1 MIMRSQSRVGTVLA
15 AWRPIE
21 ARAAVF
27 GMPGWIIGAVY
38 LACYVVLDWV
48 GYISPYKSFN
58 ITAWNP
64 GTGLSF
70 ALVLLLGQR
79 YLPLIALAPVLGDI
93 SVLGSNTVWY
103 VEPIVAIVIG
113 GGYTLGLTYL
123 IRPSTRFDAT
133 LSTMRDVVLLVAT
146 ALVSCAGVA
155 IVYVGTLYTLGWV
168 PAADVVVAVRRL
180 WVGDLIGVLVVAP
193 LVLILA
199 TSGSRP
205 RLDLESVL
213 MGVAVV
219 AAIAI
224 VFTPTSVSHLHLF
237 YVLFLPI
244 IWIALR
250 HGLEGVTLGLGLTQ
264 IGVIAG
270 AVADNNEPLNVTA
283 LQALMMVLALTGLAI
298 GTVVSERRRIEQQLR
313 LNQEAVARI
322 MLVGTMGELA
332 SAIAHEINQPL
343 TAIANYTR
351 VVKRHLE
358 VGGIDRA
365 TALDAARK
373 TVDQVERTSALI
385 KSIRELIRLGRSEV
399 GPVAVQRIVHDSVEL
414 IEHVANRA
422 AVTIEV
428 DMPRDLPS
436 VLADVM
442 QIEQA
447 LMNLMLNGIEAIEQA
462 GSAER
467 KVLISARQLGTGQI
481 EIAVADSGP
490 GFAKEIGVDGASP
503 MKTTKPNGLG
513 LGLAL
518 TRSIVEANGGALTIE
533 STSRGAIARFTIPIA
548 AEL

>member
-1 MIMRSQSRVGTVLA
+1 MLA
-15 AWRPIE
+15 AWWPVE
-21 ARAAVF
+21 ARATAF
-27 GMPGWIIGAVY
+27 GMPGWVIGAVY
-38 LACYVVLDWV
+38 LVCYVVLDWV
-48 GYISPYKSFN
+48 SYISPYKSFN

-79 YLPLIALAPVLGDI
+79 YLPLIAVAPVLGDI
-93 SVLGSNTVWY
+93 SVLGGNTVWY
-103 VEPIVAIVIG
+103 VEPIIAIVIG
-113 GGYTLGLTYL
+113 GGYALGLSYL
-123 IRPSTRFDAT
+123 IQPATRFDAT
-133 LSTMRDVVLLVAT
+133 LSTMRDVMLLVAT

-155 IVYVGTLYTLGWV
+155 IVYVSILYTLGWV
-168 PAADVVVAVRRL
+168 PAGDVVVAMRRL
-180 WVGDLIGVLVVAP
+180 WVGDLIGVLVAAP

-199 TSGSRP
+199 TSRSRP
-205 RLDLESVL
+205 RFNLESVL
-213 MGVAVV
+213 MGLSVV
-219 AAIAI
+219 GAIAI

-270 AVADNNEPLNVTA
+270 AVADNNEPFSVTA

-298 GTVVSERRRIEQQLR
+298 GTVVSERRRVEQQLR

-343 TAIANYTR
+343 TAIANYSR

-358 VGGIDRA
+358 VGGVDRA

-385 KSIRELIRLGRSEV
+385 KSIRELIRLGCSEV
-399 GPVAVQRIVHDSVEL
+399 GPVSVQKIVRDSVDL
-414 IEHVANRA
+414 VEHVAHRA
-422 AVTIEV
+422 GVAVAV

-442 QIEQA
+442 QVEQA
-447 LMNLMLNGIEAIEQA
+447 LMNLLLNGIEAIEHA

-467 KVLISARQLGTGQI
+467 KVLISARQLDADEI

-490 GFAKEIGVDGASP
+490 GFAKEIGVSGTLP

-533 STSRGAIARFTIPIA
+533 STSHGAIARFTVPIA
-548 AEL
+548 AEH